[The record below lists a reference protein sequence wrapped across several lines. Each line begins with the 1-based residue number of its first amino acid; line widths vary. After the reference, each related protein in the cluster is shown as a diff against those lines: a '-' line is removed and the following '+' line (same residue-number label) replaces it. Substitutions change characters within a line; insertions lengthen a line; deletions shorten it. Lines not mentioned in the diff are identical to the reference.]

1 MKLQSYCWLL
11 AAFAASPRVLGAQD
25 SLATI
30 DPKVSAVVTG
40 GHWSA
45 EGKSGF
51 YRVVLRTRGEV
62 PSDLSIEWLS
72 DPARGQGAAVV
83 QVAKV
88 HDLSGGGRLERP
100 QITGYLN
107 GWRVWVQQADPKA
120 PSGTLTRAI
129 DLGPPGDFKL
139 KPRGG

>member
-1 MKLQSYCWLL
+1 MKLQSYCWVF
-11 AAFAASPRVLGAQD
+11 AALAASPGVLEAQD

-30 DPKVSAVVTG
+30 DPRVSAVVTG
-40 GHWSA
+40 GHWST

-72 DPARGQGAAVV
+72 DPARGQGPAVV

-88 HDLSGGGRLERP
+88 SDLSGGRLERP

-107 GWRVWVQQADPKA
+107 GWRVWIQQADPKT
-120 PSGTLTRAI
+120 PSGTLTRAV
-129 DLGPPGDFKL
+129 DLGPPGNFKV
-139 KPRGG
+139 KPR